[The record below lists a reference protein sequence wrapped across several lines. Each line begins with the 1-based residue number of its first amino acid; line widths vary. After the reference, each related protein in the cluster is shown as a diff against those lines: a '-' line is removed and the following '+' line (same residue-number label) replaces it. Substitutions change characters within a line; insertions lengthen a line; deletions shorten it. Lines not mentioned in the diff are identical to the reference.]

1 MVLLEAMGIRSSLG
15 IKALE
20 HPLVT
25 IAVYNL
31 DSSSHLHSNNHE
43 QKVAV
48 GSVLCVG
55 AFSQSPAQREEMLSQ
70 GTVPLAC

>member
-1 MVLLEAMGIRSSLG
+1 MDVRPSLG
-15 IKALE
+15 SKALE
-20 HPLVT
+20 DSLVA

-31 DSSSHLHSNNHE
+31 DSSSHLYSNNHG

-48 GSVLCVG
+48 GSVQCVG
-55 AFSQSPAQREEMLSQ
+55 AFSQSPVQREEMLSQ